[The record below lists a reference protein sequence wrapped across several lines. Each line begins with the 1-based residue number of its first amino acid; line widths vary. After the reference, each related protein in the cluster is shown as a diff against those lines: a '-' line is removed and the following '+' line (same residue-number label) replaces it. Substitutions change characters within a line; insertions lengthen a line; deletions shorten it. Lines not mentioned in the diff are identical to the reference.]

1 MPAVPTD
8 EGAPSTH
15 AQTGTGLA
23 PFPVDKHQARR
34 VAMSLERFCR
44 KPIVT
49 ALPTQT
55 VRDVALKMR
64 DHHVGAVVVVEED
77 RPVGVVTD
85 RDIALRVI
93 LEGRDA
99 ETTPVRDVMSRDLAL
114 VRDDDKIDDAVRAI
128 REAGVRRVPIV
139 DSNGK
144 VVGMVAL
151 DDLVVLFASELG
163 ATVSAVRAN
172 RGP

>member
-99 ETTPVRDVMSRDLAL
+99 ETTPVRD
-114 VRDDDKIDDAVRAI
+114 DAVRAI